1 MSKTLAAAA
10 AAAYDLCFMDF
21 EKKGGKTTL
30 AIMFM
35 LTVLRCGSDAGGV
48 SGPIRC
54 MRWTPDGTAL
64 AVAWQ
69 NGGLSLWSVYGALLL
84 CTLGGDYR

>member
-1 MSKTLAAAA
+1 MFKLS
-10 AAAYDLCFMDF
+10 
-21 EKKGGKTTL
+21 
-30 AIMFM
+30 AILF
-35 LTVLRCGSDAGGV
+35 LIGSDAGGV
-48 SGPIRC
+48 AGAIHC

-64 AVAWQ
+64 AVAWH